1 MVPGGTTPSS
11 GADCH
16 RQRGA
21 LSRNP
26 RPARIRVS
34 CRESRDFVRAALTS
48 FASANNLVSLFFINS
63 GVSMTR
69 RFLTALSVAL
79 FLVAACSGGETPED
93 VAVDTLDVL
102 DAVEDVLDS
111 VDDAVVDVPQDLT
124 DDAIDTS
131 DGDAGGDSVEEFDFT
146 MPWVPPAGAVAEM
159 RRICRHG
166 EDPRTESGLLRLDWS
181 KASSGTSR
189 RRPRIRCQDV

>member
-1 MVPGGTTPSS
+1 
-11 GADCH
+11 
-16 RQRGA
+16 
-21 LSRNP
+21 
-26 RPARIRVS
+26 
-34 CRESRDFVRAALTS
+34 
-48 FASANNLVSLFFINS
+48 
-63 GVSMTR
+63 MTR